1 MIYIINFV
9 LLKKMSVFTG
19 TDGFS
24 IALTH
29 RLDST
34 EHERTVSVRPSRNNR
49 VIDASYVKL
58 NRPESY
64 EWLFKIKK
72 RLIKNQCMYSI
83 MS

>member
-1 MIYIINFV
+1 
-9 LLKKMSVFTG
+9 MSVFTG

-64 EWLFKIKK
+64 E
-72 RLIKNQCMYSI
+72 
-83 MS
+83 